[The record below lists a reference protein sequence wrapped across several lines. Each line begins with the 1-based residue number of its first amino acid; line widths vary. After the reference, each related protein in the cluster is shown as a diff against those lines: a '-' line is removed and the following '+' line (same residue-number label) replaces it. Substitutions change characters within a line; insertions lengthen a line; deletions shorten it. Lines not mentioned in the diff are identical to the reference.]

1 MYHVSEPIAEG
12 GKVYSGVRIVSAGT
26 PSNAKV
32 TATVYTDAAYSKTS
46 EVELGTLNQPVSEFS
61 FGTLV
66 RAAGTTFSAVKG
78 ITVSWDGTAPQIAEF
93 FLIEDAGPADT
104 TALQAAIGELDGK
117 DVSGWTK
124 STADAFNKALATA
137 KETLANTQATQTTV
151 DSVTAALRSANAAG
165 VEKYAGEALPKK
177 VSNDD
182 GQYTVAS
189 YQAYADAYTEAE
201 QAFANPDELAKAD
214 GEALLAEVEAKQA
227 ALAYDQ
233 SAQQRAEVALAD
245 AKLLYGEADAAADK
259 YTTDSA
265 AAYRD
270 ALSALE
276 NLIADTKAT
285 PAQLKAAQTALE
297 DAEGKLVDAS
307 ELRAARGEFQKTNGK
322 LYTEESYN
330 TYKAAYDESDAALK
344 NGTAEQVAAATTKL
358 NDAKAGLVLR
368 EAVDLNKVIAEAEKL
383 DEADYTEASWAPLA
397 AAIEAAKA
405 PHDAANDADLAQ
417 AITDAKAALV
427 NVKALKADIASAK
440 NASAEEYTEDS
451 MAQLNAALAEA
462 EEVLKNGSADDVA
475 AARTKIA
482 EALKGLV
489 NVSALKDAIAK
500 AENLDTTNGTDEQ
513 KAQLADA
520 IAAAKDLL
528 KSGSANDVAAALES
542 LNTAMGAFGGSGT
555 VKPGQPGTGSG
566 NQQGG
571 SGQNKPGKPSN
582 GSSLPGTGDV
592 SLIAPMVLAGLGAAA
607 LYRSRRR

>member
-1 MYHVSEPIAEG
+1 M
-12 GKVYSGVRIVSAGT
+12 
-26 PSNAKV
+26 
-32 TATVYTDAAYSKTS
+32 TATVYTDAAYSKT
-46 EVELGTLNQPVSEFS
+46 EDIDLGTLSQPVSEFC
-61 FGTLV
+61 FGTLT
-66 RAAGTTFSAVKG
+66 RAAGSTFSAVKD
-78 ITVSWDGTAPQIAEF
+78 IKVTWDGAAPEIAEF
-93 FLIEDAGPADT
+93 FLIDDANPADT
-104 TALQAAIGELDGK
+104 TALQAAIDELDGK

-137 KETLANTQATQTTV
+137 KETLANTKATQTTV
-151 DSVTAALRSANAAG
+151 DCVTAALRSANAAG
-165 VEKYAGEALPKK
+165 VEKYAGAGLPKK

-189 YQAYADAYTEAE
+189 YQAYTDAYTEAE
-201 QAFANPDELAKAD
+201 QAFANPDELAKTD

-245 AKLLYGEADAAADK
+245 AKLLYGDANAAADK

-285 PAQLKAAQTALE
+285 PAQLKAAQAALE

-307 ELRAARGEFQKTNGK
+307 ELKAARAEFEKTNGK
-322 LYTEESYN
+322 LYTEDSYN
-330 TYKAAYDESDAALK
+330 TYKAAYDESAAALK
-344 NGTAEQVAAATTKL
+344 NGTPEEVAAATTKL
-358 NDAKAGLVLR
+358 KDAKAALALR

-397 AAIEAAKA
+397 AAIEAARA
-405 PHDAANDADLAQ
+405 PHDSADDADLAQ

-440 NASAEEYTEDS
+440 NAPAEDYTEDS
-451 MAQLNAALAEA
+451 MAQLNAALTEA
-462 EEVLKNGSADDVA
+462 EGVLKNGSADDVA
-475 AARTKIA
+475 AERDKIA
-482 EALKGLV
+482 DALKDLV

-500 AENLDTTNGTDEQ
+500 AENLDTANGTDEQ

-520 IAAAKDLL
+520 LAAAKAQL
-528 KSGSANDVAAALES
+528 KSGSADEVSAALDA
-542 LNTAMGAFGGSGT
+542 LNAAMDLFGTSGAD
-555 VKPGQPGTGSG
+555 KPEQPGTGGG

-571 SGQNKPGKPSN
+571 SGDNKKPGKPSK
-582 GSSLPGTGDV
+582 GSNLPRTGDA
-592 SLIAPMVLAGLGAAA
+592 SLIAPMILAGAGAVA